1 MSTKTVNSQTVSKIF
16 KSRKTILKQLKDL
29 GFDIS
34 EYDNF
39 SINEIAILSANKQL
53 DLLLENPKNKKKIF
67 IKYHLGTK
75 LRNNHIYDYIE
86 ELYNIDEILTKDDDL
101 IIITKEKVND
111 NLKKFV
117 DILYKKD
124 NYYINVYNYTD
135 YLFNI
140 LENDLVPPHRVMSE
154 EEKKN

>member
-1 MSTKTVNSQTVSKIF
+1 M
-16 KSRKTILKQLKDL
+16 
-29 GFDIS
+29 
-34 EYDNF
+34 
-39 SINEIAILSANKQL
+39 SANKQL

-140 LENDLVPPHRVMSE
+140 LDSE
-154 EEKKN
+154 LQPKFKVLNESEKQSNAKI